1 MLIDAAAAALLGD
14 TAPVAW
20 SVSGSTAG
28 GWGLLILAVLAF
40 NLVSFGVI
48 GAATGC
54 IAAVLAR
61 GVAMWKAA
69 AAGVGV
75 GLAATAASGA
85 LIVYSFDSLDS
96 LDSDIS
102 ILSGYLF
109 AAPLLVPLVTVAI
122 ILLMQRR
129 AAAASRV
136 GNPDMM

>member
-1 MLIDAAAAALLGD
+1 MMIDAAAAALLAD

-20 SVSGSTAG
+20 SVSGSSPG
-28 GWGLLILAVLAF
+28 EGLGLLILAVLAF

-54 IAAVLAR
+54 IAAVLGR

-75 GLAATAASGA
+75 GLAATALSGA
-85 LIVYSFDSLDS
+85 LIVYSFDS

-109 AAPLLVPLVTVAI
+109 AAPMLVPLVTVAI

-129 AAAASRV
+129 AAAAARV